1 MEKHTGFDKLI
12 VSLAQLEDPR
22 GGFSISYSL
31 NEILFLTVSSV
42 LSGFS
47 EWEEIV
53 DFGTEKIDWLRK
65 YLPYKNGIPS
75 HDTLNRVMGMINYR
89 SFEEVFVHWTTLDLK
104 LPQGVVIN
112 IDGKRLR
119 SSASKMEQQTSHN
132 LGGKSAVHVV
142 EAWCGA
148 FQMCLAQYKT
158 ADKSNEITAIPAILD
173 WIEVK
178 GSTITIDAMGCQKT
192 IASKIINKEADYILA
207 VKGNQKALQ
216 EAVVEVF
223 KASQNKENG
232 IALDYYE
239 QEEVGHGRIEY
250 RKSRVLPIS
259 MLPKNMVEE
268 WEGLRSIVEINSKR
282 IIVSTNQTEIETRY
296 YISSLLD
303 NPETFN
309 KKIRE
314 HWQIE
319 NQLHW
324 TMDVIFDEDASR
336 KRSRN
341 SAQNFAIIRRMV
353 LNILKNNAEKISI
366 NRKMNKCAMSDTYRD
381 KNLQAILGRK
391 DKDSESIKLKL

>member
-1 MEKHTGFDKLI
+1 MEKNNGFDKLI
-12 VSLAQLEDPR
+12 VSLSQLEDPR
-22 GGFSISYSL
+22 GGYSISYPLS
-31 NEILFLTVSSV
+31 EILFLTLSSV

-47 EWEEIV
+47 EWDEII

-89 SFEEVFVHWTTLDLK
+89 SFEEVFVHWTTMDLK
-104 LPQGVVIN
+104 LPEGVVIN

-119 SSASKMEQQTSHN
+119 SSASKMEQQTSHSA
-132 LGGKSAVHVV
+132 GGKSAVHVV

-158 ADKSNEITAIPAILD
+158 ADKSNEITAIPVILD

-192 IASKIINKEADYILA
+192 IASKIIKKEADYILA
-207 VKGNQKALQ
+207 LKDNQKTLKETVI
-216 EAVVEVF
+216 EAF
-223 KASQNKENG
+223 RKSENQDNG
-232 IALDYYE
+232 TELSYYE
-239 QEEVGHGRIEY
+239 QEENGHGRIEY
-250 RKSRVLPIS
+250 RKSRILPCS
-259 MLPKNMVEE
+259 MLPKDMVEG
-268 WEGLRSIVEINSKR
+268 WEGLKSIIEINSKR
-282 IIVSTNQTEIETRY
+282 IIVSTKQTETQTRY

-303 NPETFN
+303 SPEVFN
-309 KKIRE
+309 QKIRG

-324 TMDVIFDEDASR
+324 TMDVAFDEDASR

-341 SAQNFAIIRRMV
+341 SAQNFAIVRRMA
-353 LNILKNNAEKISI
+353 LNILKNNPEKISM

-381 KNLQAILGRK
+381 KNLQVIMGKK
-391 DKDSESIKLKL
+391 DKDR